1 MLCPSP
7 GPRRWLSLPL
17 LGLGLSTASA
27 QVLLAPLST
36 RVIDLNAPSK
46 SVVVE
51 QRDPRVQ
58 ALPPTPQEPTASR
71 TEPAPAALARSI
83 PTTVKPSIAPARPA
97 RKPATSARRASSQG
111 RTPSSR
117 PASSPTPRPAAN
129 RPIAIDPVDAYNR
142 DVVQPATVALLNEK
156 NPERAFKILKAA
168 EEDIARYD
176 DYGTMVLLGLAAM
189 QVGDEDT
196 ALKHLRKAAE
206 DTEDPP
212 FQQALASALVRFD
225 RLDEAQRLLDAMEDS
240 PERRETRQ
248 LLVQRRVIKAI
259 ETERFADAERLLLE
273 QPGPLDAE
281 GQELLAW
288 TQYRQGK
295 MAEAVKGF
303 AEAYRKTPSK
313 GAASGLVLSTHAQKN
328 YPVLLAMAQQ
338 SPGPLRDL
346 VPAAVQQK
354 IAQGETRFTVG
365 SDGRLAEVDPV
376 LIFNNDIVQ
385 PATVA
390 LLNEKNPKKAYDL
403 LAPVEANLIENA
415 DFGNLALLGMA
426 ATEVGDQ
433 TTALRVLKKAAEE
446 TEDEAF
452 YRVWAQSLIRFDRVE
467 EAEQALLKQQEY
479 LDANGLMVLG
489 WAQFRLGK
497 HALAAERFAAA
508 YAKEPSE
515 GAAQGL
521 VYSAH
526 QAKRY
531 PLILTSLNKH
541 PDGPLGPLVAPDIR
555 TRLAAGEDRFG
566 VDGQARL
573 VVQRG
578 NAPSGPREWLSLKVE
593 PHLRG
598 KAGTAGEGK
607 LRQAGVVGTLRWQ
620 GSSQQVTLEVE
631 RQRASDAVDRA
642 SGQRWYALW
651 NLQTASDIGF
661 RLGVGRTLGG
671 GAVRPTTVG
680 EVGVGYHV
688 PDGGVGVRLFRRGNE
703 ESLLALAGTPEAL
716 TGLRWGRVLE
726 RGLAIDA
733 YHRGGSWDMLGSL
746 VFSSLEG
753 QTVAA
758 NRKVELYA
766 RALRPMESVPGLSL
780 GPELYISRFGRNL
793 SAFEPGHGGYFSPS
807 LSVKLGALGRYET
820 SLGSLALTLTGGLGW
835 GHNRE
840 AAAAGHPIT
849 GARPGQYPAATGRGL
864 AYHGRIEGLWPLSPN
879 WHLGFGMG
887 MQRSPYFSDWRAS
900 VFAQR
905 RWLE

>member
-1 MLCPSP
+1 M
-7 GPRRWLSLPL
+7 SLPL
-17 LGLGLSTASA
+17 IGLGLSTASA

-36 RVIDLNAPSK
+36 RVIDLNAPSRP
-46 SVVVE
+46 VVVE
-51 QRDPRVQ
+51 QRNPRVQ
-58 ALPPTPQEPTASR
+58 ALPPPQEAAASR
-71 TEPAPAALARSI
+71 AESDPAAITRSA
-83 PTTVKPSIAPARPA
+83 TTAKPSAAPIRPV
-97 RKPATSARRASSQG
+97 RTPPSSAH
-111 RTPSSR
+111 RTPSQTRTPTSR
-117 PASSPTPRPAAN
+117 PAAAPPAPRAAAPQPA
-129 RPIAIDPVDAYNR
+129 AIDPVDAYNR

-156 NPERAFKILKAA
+156 NPERAYKILKAA
-168 EEDIARYD
+168 ESDIARYD
-176 DYGTMVLLGLAAM
+176 DYGTMVLLGLSAM

-196 ALKHLRKAAE
+196 ALRHLRKAVE

-248 LLVQRRVIKAI
+248 LLVQRKVIKAI
-259 ETERFADAERLLLE
+259 EAERFADAERLLLE

-295 MAEAVKGF
+295 MAEAVQGF
-303 AEAYRKTPSK
+303 AEAYRKTPNK
-313 GAASGLVLSTHAQKN
+313 GAASGLVLSTHAQKA
-328 YPVLLAMAQQ
+328 YPVLLAMARQA
-338 SPGPLRDL
+338 PGPLHDL

-452 YRVWAQSLIRFDRVE
+452 YRVWAQSLIRFDRIE

-531 PLILTSLNKH
+531 PLILTALNKH
-541 PDGPLGPLVAPDIR
+541 PDGPLDPLVAPDIR

-598 KAGTAGEGK
+598 KAGTAGQGK

-631 RQRASDAVDRA
+631 RQHASDAVDRA
-642 SGQRWYALW
+642 HGQRWYAQW
-651 NLQTASDIGF
+651 NLQTARDIGF
-661 RLGVGRTLGG
+661 RLGVGRTLSG
-671 GAVRPTTVG
+671 GAVRPATVG
-680 EVGVGYHV
+680 EAGVGYHV
-688 PDGGVGVRLFRRGNE
+688 PEGGVGLRLFRRGNE
-703 ESLLALAGTPEAL
+703 ESLLALAGTPEAI
-716 TGLRWGRVLE
+716 TGLRWGRALE
-726 RGLAIDA
+726 RGWTLDA

-746 VFSSLEG
+746 VVSRLEG
-753 QTVAA
+753 QTVAD

-766 RALRPMESVPGLSL
+766 RALHPVESMPGLSL
-780 GPELYISRFGRNL
+780 GPEVYISRFDRNV

-820 SLGSLALTLTGGLGW
+820 SLGALSLTLTGGLGW
-835 GHNRE
+835 GYNRE

-849 GARPGQYPAATGRGL
+849 GARPGQYPAAVGRGL
-864 AYHGRIEGLWPLSPN
+864 AYHGRIEGLWPLNPN
-879 WHLGFGMG
+879 WHLGFGLG